1 MKTSVVKK
9 WTSLRFSLILAT
21 ILAISKLIIGI
32 LINSLA
38 ILSSSIDNFM
48 DIVNSF
54 FNLMALKKSEEPP
67 DINHRYGHT
76 KFEPLAAYTQSLV
89 LIAIS
94 IYIFYQA
101 ILKIYHRDIVKDV
114 NIGLTIMLI
123 SIITTFILTYYLD
136 KQAKKHHSNL
146 IKAES
151 LHYKTDLYTNCG
163 IIISLIVI
171 KLWSLYILD
180 SIISMLISIYIFYE
194 AIKLTFESGR
204 ELTDTEVSNE
214 LRNDIDNIISQY
226 NKSVVNYHN
235 LRTRKAG
242 NKVFIDMHV
251 TLCNNPTLEEAHTIV
266 DKIEE
271 SIKENY
277 KNIDVIIHIEP
288 TNKST
293 IGGINKHE

>member
-1 MKTSVVKK
+1 MKTSIEKK

-21 ILAISKLIIGI
+21 VLAIFKLIIGI

-76 KFEPLAAYTQSLV
+76 KFEPLAAYTQSLI

-101 ILKIYHRDIVKDV
+101 ILKMYHHDIVKDV

-123 SIITTFILTYYLD
+123 SIITTFTLTFYLD
-136 KQAKKHHSNL
+136 KKAKKYNSNL

-151 LHYKTDLYTNCG
+151 LHYKTDLYTNTG

-171 KLWSLYILD
+171 KYWNLYILD
-180 SIISMLISIYIFYE
+180 PIISMLISIYIFYE
-194 AIKLTFESGR
+194 AIQLTFESGK
-204 ELTDTEVSNE
+204 ELTDTEVSDE
-214 LRNDIDNIISQY
+214 VRSDIENII
-226 NKSVVNYHN
+226 NKFDNAIVNYHN

-242 NKVFIDMHV
+242 NKLFIDMHV
-251 TLCNNPTLEEAHTIV
+251 TICNNTTLEKAHDIV
-266 DKIEE
+266 DKIED
-271 SIKENY
+271 SIKQRHN
-277 KNIDVIIHIEP
+277 NVDVTIHIEP
-288 TNKST
+288 TDKKVKGGNKE
-293 IGGINKHE
+293 NE

>member
-171 KLWSLYILD
+171 KLWNLYILD

>member
-101 ILKIYHRDIVKDV
+101 ILKIYHHDIVKDV